1 MLYSSGTLLAMEPA
15 GPLSGRRAQAARN
28 DQVILDAARE
38 VFIADPGAPISAVA
52 ERAGV
57 GISALY
63 RRYASK
69 EDLLRRLS
77 LEGLH
82 RYIAAAEAALGE
94 DGDAWTAF
102 KRFMSHVVEADTHS
116 LTLRLA
122 GTFVP
127 TEELYRE
134 AARAQDL
141 NLRLFER
148 IRAAGAIRPD
158 VEVDDIALVLEQLA
172 AIRVRD
178 RARTSQ
184 LRQRYLALV
193 LDGLNNVSSP
203 QLPGPP
209 PSWQEISQR
218 WDT

>member
-1 MLYSSGTLLAMEPA
+1 MEA
-15 GPLSGRRAQAARN
+15 TGPLSGRRAQAARN
-28 DQVILDAARE
+28 DHLILDAARE
-38 VFIADPGAPISAVA
+38 VFVADPGAPISAVA

-82 RYIAAAEAALGE
+82 RYIAAAEGALAD
-94 DGDAWTAF
+94 DGDVWVAF
-102 KRFMSHVVEADTHS
+102 ARFLSQVVEADTHS

-134 AARAQDL
+134 AARAQEL
-141 NLRLFER
+141 NHQLFR
-148 IRAAGAIRPD
+148 RVRSAGAIRPD
-158 VEVDDIALVLEQLA
+158 VEVDDVALLLEQLA
-172 AIRVRD
+172 SVRVGD
-178 RARTSQ
+178 KARTGQ

-193 LDGLNNVSSP
+193 LDGLRPASASP
-203 QLPGPP
+203 LPGPP
-209 PSWQEISQR
+209 PSWTEISQR